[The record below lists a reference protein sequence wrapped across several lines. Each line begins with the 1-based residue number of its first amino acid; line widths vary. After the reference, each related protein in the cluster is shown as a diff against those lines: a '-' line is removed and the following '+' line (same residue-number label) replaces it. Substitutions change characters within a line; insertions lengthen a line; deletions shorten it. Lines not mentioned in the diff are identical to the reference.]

1 MNLSLSYSIYFEKI
15 FSDMTIK
22 SNYINI
28 INILFE
34 LKEFFEVSFLK
45 NRAKFCKISFGLF
58 KLHKIILS

>member
-1 MNLSLSYSIYFEKI
+1 
-15 FSDMTIK
+15 MTIK

-58 KLHKIILS
+58 KLHNIILS